1 MRHTVADV
9 TTPLRAV
16 FRCLD
21 RPAVLGLLR
30 GTVPML
36 QKHWRGMAAVLDS
49 ETGAGRLR
57 LTEGEVL
64 EPLLT
69 YYNYARIR
77 EDSDRLVDKCGVQKE
92 LRD

>member
-1 MRHTVADV
+1 MRHAVADV
-9 TTPLRAV
+9 TTPLQAA
-16 FRCLD
+16 FRRLD
-21 RPAVLGLLR
+21 GPAVLGLLR

-36 QKHWRGMAAVLDS
+36 LKHWREMAAVLDS
-49 ETGAGRLR
+49 ETAAGRLR

-77 EDSDRLVDKCGVQKE
+77 DDSDRLVDKCRYKKE